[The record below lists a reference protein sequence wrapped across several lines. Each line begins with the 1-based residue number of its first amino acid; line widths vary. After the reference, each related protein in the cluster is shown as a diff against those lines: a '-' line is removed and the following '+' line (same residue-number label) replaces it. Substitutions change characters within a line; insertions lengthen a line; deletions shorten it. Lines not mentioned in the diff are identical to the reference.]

1 MKMIQLFIDVAIS
14 KSIFMKH
21 LIHSIII
28 LITLFSSCSES
39 ENNTVSPNP
48 NNEFIRGADLSFV
61 PQLENLGLKFYDNGL
76 QNEVVR
82 KYGMNTVQIRL

>member
-1 MKMIQLFIDVAIS
+1 
-14 KSIFMKH
+14 MKH